1 MTLPP
6 LGEFAVGMI
15 FVNAKDKVEEVM
27 KAFEGYANECEM
39 KVAKN
44 APQKCPSSFPLLMPE
59 FLPLLID
66 SLLAQGRRE

>member
-39 KVAKN
+39 KVTL
-44 APQKCPSSFPLLMPE
+44 PKCSLKDNL
-59 FLPLLID
+59 D
-66 SLLAQGRRE
+66 SPF